1 MKLTDG
7 RNPTKNETHRSIHP
21 QEALGVAVSA
31 YYAQKYRSS
40 FITAA
45 GREKF
50 RLQLIQSFSEVTG
63 VASVAGR
70 LARTD
75 PELDAQI
82 QGESCFSPAAARFQR
97 ALDRVGPFQLTDE
110 YTFSIRAAPQASSAT
125 CATSPRT
132 ARNSPSPCEKPSP
145 RSSAT
150 VTARSSRSQVRS
162 VHLSP

>member
-82 QGESCFSPAAARFQR
+82 QGESCFSPRR
-97 ALDRVGPFQLTDE
+97 
-110 YTFSIRAAPQASSAT
+110 
-125 CATSPRT
+125 
-132 ARNSPSPCEKPSP
+132 
-145 RSSAT
+145 RSVST
-150 VTARSSRSQVRS
+150 RARSRRS
-162 VHLSP
+162 LSTDR